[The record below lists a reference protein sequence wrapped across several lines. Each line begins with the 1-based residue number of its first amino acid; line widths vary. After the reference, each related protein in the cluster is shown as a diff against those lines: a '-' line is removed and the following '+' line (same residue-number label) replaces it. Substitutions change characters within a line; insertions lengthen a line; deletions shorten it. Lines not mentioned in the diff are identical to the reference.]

1 MAGGGWDWF
10 YSKTNGFA
18 RIRARRA
25 VAGPNKITPLH
36 RDPKQQELRVLFK
49 ASFDQGPYGGF
60 FYRKCKYNIGFI
72 DLATENVN
80 IALVL

>member
-1 MAGGGWDWF
+1 M
-10 YSKTNGFA
+10 KTNIAKSEKKHLFFK
-18 RIRARRA
+18 R
-25 VAGPNKITPLH
+25 KITPLH

-60 FYRKCKYNIGFI
+60 FYRTCKYKIGFI